1 MRRYLLAV
9 LAAILAL
16 LVGAASPLWAAPV
29 HIAAFGDSNTAAF
42 LVGEADGYPADLEKI
57 LKAKGY
63 DVVITN
69 GGVNG
74 ATSGDGVESV
84 DRLVPA
90 GSDIAI
96 VFFGRNDYRHHVDE
110 TVTRAN
116 MDKIVARLTQRH
128 IAVLLCGYW
137 QYDFSAIAEKYRA
150 AYYPEFFAGVSANR
164 DKLPQYT
171 MRLDPWH
178 HLTAEGYRIV
188 AANIAPAVE
197 ALVTKVAAAREKPQS
212 APVAASAN

>member
-1 MRRYLLAV
+1 MRRYLFAGALLAV
-9 LAAILAL
+9 SATQPAFAT
-16 LVGAASPLWAAPV
+16 PV

-42 LVGEADGYPADLEKI
+42 LVGEELGYPADLEKI

-63 DVVITN
+63 DVSITN
-69 GGVNG
+69 GGVSG

-84 DRLVPA
+84 DRLVPR

-96 VFFGRNDYRHHVDE
+96 VFFGRNDYRHGVDE
-110 TVTRAN
+110 KVTRAN
-116 MDKIVARLTQRH
+116 MEKIVARLTERH

-137 QYDFSAIAEKYRA
+137 QYDFSAIAAKYGA
-150 AYYPEFFAGVSANR
+150 AYYPEFFSGVSANG

-171 MRLDPWH
+171 LRLDPWH
-178 HLTAEGYRIV
+178 HLTAEGYKIV

-197 ALVTKVAAAREKPQS
+197 ALVRKVAASGAPAKK
-212 APVAASAN
+212 APVAATAD

>member
-1 MRRYLLAV
+1 MRRHV
-9 LAAILAL
+9 VAL
-16 LVGAASPLWAAPV
+16 LTAFFAAASPAVAAPV

-69 GGVNG
+69 GGVSG
-74 ATSGDGVESV
+74 ATSADGVDSV
-84 DRLVPA
+84 DKLVPR

-96 VFFGRNDYRHHVDE
+96 VFFGRNDYRHGVDE
-110 TVTRAN
+110 KVTRAN

-128 IAVLLCGYW
+128 TAVLLCGYW
-137 QYDFSAIAEKYRA
+137 QYDFSAIAAKYGA
-150 AYYPEFFAGVSANR
+150 AYYPEFFTGVSANG

-171 MRLDPWH
+171 LSLDPWH
-178 HLTAEGYRIV
+178 HLTAEGYKIV

-197 ALVTKVAAAREKPQS
+197 ALVGKIEAPRAPPKR

>member
-1 MRRYLLAV
+1 MRRHV
-9 LAAILAL
+9 VAL
-16 LVGAASPLWAAPV
+16 LTAFFAAASPAWAAPV

-42 LVGEADGYPADLEKI
+42 LVGEDSGYPADLEKI

-63 DVVITN
+63 DVAITN
-69 GGVNG
+69 GGVSG

-84 DRLVPA
+84 DHLVPT

-96 VFFGRNDYRHHVDE
+96 VFFGRNDYRHGVDE
-110 TVTRAN
+110 KVTRAN
-116 MDKIVARLTQRH
+116 MDRIVQRLSERH

-137 QYDFSAIAEKYRA
+137 QYDFSAIAAKYRA
-150 AYYPEFFAGVSANR
+150 AYYPEFFTGVSANG

-171 MRLDPWH
+171 LSLDPWH
-178 HLTAEGYRIV
+178 HLTAEGYKIV

-197 ALVTKVAAAREKPQS
+197 ALVRQVEASR
-212 APVAASAN
+212 APPKKAPIAASAN